1 MGSGALVSGDILR
14 RGALRMDLDQI
25 RRLVIIS
32 VFSDD
37 VLVDRLVLKGGNALE
52 IA

>member
-1 MGSGALVSGDILR
+1 
-14 RGALRMDLDQI
+14 MDLDQI

-32 VFSDD
+32 IFSDD